1 MSAAGVRHI
10 YGPVPSRRLGR
21 SLGIDLVPFKTCT
34 YDCLYCQL
42 GRTTNKTVD
51 RREYVS
57 VDAIME
63 ELERKLAAGDPPD
76 TITLAGSGE
85 PTLHDAIGD
94 LIENIKSRT
103 NIPLAV
109 LTNGSL
115 LWRDDVRDALMTAD
129 LVLPSLDA
137 GDEFT
142 FQYVNRPHGEIS
154 LERVVS
160 GIAAFTRR
168 FLGEVWL
175 EVFLLAGVTGIT
187 SEARKIAALAKHIGP
202 ARVQLTTVSRPPAE
216 EFAYPLSADRMLD
229 LKHLFPRRVELVG
242 GANIH
247 RAFTPVFRD
256 ARGEEILDLLGRRPC
271 TVLDIATGLGIP
283 APEALK
289 HLDALIAGGTVTT
302 VVLGERRFYIIA
314 GLEKP
319 FEETA

>member
-1 MSAAGVRHI
+1 M
-10 YGPVPSRRLGR
+10 GR
-21 SLGIDLVPFKTCT
+21 SLGIDLVPLKTCT

-51 RREYVS
+51 RKEYVS
-57 VDAIME
+57 VDAVME
-63 ELERKLAAGDPPD
+63 ELKRELAAGVPPD
-76 TITLAGSGE
+76 AITLSGSGE

-94 LIENIKSRT
+94 LIENIKSLT
-103 NIPLAV
+103 NIPLTV

-115 LWRDDVRDALMTAD
+115 LWMDDVQDALMPAD

-137 GDEFT
+137 GDEYT
-142 FQYVNRPHGEIS
+142 FRYVNRPHENIS

-202 ARVQLTTVSRPPAE
+202 SRVQLNTVSRPPAE
-216 EFAYPLSADRMLD
+216 EFAHPLAADRMRD
-229 LKHLFPRRVELVG
+229 LKHLFPRRTELIG
-242 GANIH
+242 GASI
-247 RAFTPVFRD
+247 RGVPIPAFRD
-256 ARGEEILDLLGRRPC
+256 PGVEEILDLLGRRPC
-271 TVLDIATGLGIP
+271 TVLDLATGLRIP

-289 HLDALIAGGTVTT
+289 HLDALIAAGAVTT
-302 VVLGERRFYIIA
+302 VVLGERRFYLLA
-314 GLEKP
+314 GQTKR